1 MNLSTALL
9 LLVCWQLLGNKP
21 SDQTQNTPPDIKS
34 FLSDD
39 TKTLVDN
46 IGKLSSTTA
55 TSDEKTGALLGLV
68 TNPAVMS
75 FAETILGGQ
84 KPLVNDEGY
93 NLGTPSAESKEFFK
107 SVDSIADAEVKSKLY
122 KWYDWN
128 IAGK

>member
-1 MNLSTALL
+1 M
-9 LLVCWQLLGNKP
+9 LGNK
-21 SDQTQNTPPDIKS
+21 SNDRQQMSPPDLKS

-39 TKTLVDN
+39 TRTLIDS

-68 TNPAVMS
+68 TNPTVMS
-75 FAETILGGQ
+75 LAESFLGGQ

-93 NLGTPSAESKEFFK
+93 NLGTPSKESQEFFK
-107 SVDSIADAEVKSKLY
+107 PVDTIADAEVKSKLY

>member
-9 LLVCWQLLGNKP
+9 LLVAWQMLGNK
-21 SDQTQNTPPDIKS
+21 SNDRQQMSPPDLKS

-39 TKTLVDN
+39 TRTLMDS

-68 TNPAVMS
+68 TNPTVMS
-75 FAETILGGQ
+75 LAESFLGGQ

-93 NLGTPSAESKEFFK
+93 NLGTPSKES
-107 SVDSIADAEVKSKLY
+107 
-122 KWYDWN
+122 
-128 IAGK
+128 

>member
-9 LLVCWQLLGNKP
+9 LLVAWQMLGNK
-21 SDQTQNTPPDIKS
+21 SNDRQQMSPPDLKS

-39 TKTLVDN
+39 TRTLIDS

-68 TNPAVMS
+68 TNPTVMS
-75 FAETILGGQ
+75 LAESFLGGQ
-84 KPLVNDEGY
+84 KPLVNDEDY
-93 NLGTPSAESKEFFK
+93 NLGTPSKESQEFFK
-107 SVDSIADAEVKSKLY
+107 PVDTIADAEVKSKLY

>member
-9 LLVCWQLLGNKP
+9 LLVAWQMLGNK
-21 SDQTQNTPPDIKS
+21 SNDRQQTPPPDLKS

-39 TKTLVDN
+39 TRTLMDS

-68 TNPAVMS
+68 TNPTVMS
-75 FAETILGGQ
+75 LAESFLGGQ

-93 NLGTPSAESKEFFK
+93 NLGTPSKESQEFFK
-107 SVDSIADAEVKSKLY
+107 PVDTIADAEVKSKLY

>member
-9 LLVCWQLLGNKP
+9 LLVCWQLLANKP

-68 TNPAVMS
+68 TNPTVMS

-107 SVDSIADAEVKSKLY
+107 SVDNIADAEVKSKLY